1 VNAFQFEGD
10 CPPREKAKKLLYQL
24 VEQIVRAK
32 PGTLRVEIEIL
43 IDDIVDAIIQA
54 AIEP

>member
-1 VNAFQFEGD
+1 MNAFQFEGD